1 MSKITVF
8 KQRLARLFDDNLRTS
23 VWGNV
28 FDWIIIGLIVISS
41 LEVFLSTF
49 RGIAERY
56 SSVLHF
62 IDIFTTVVFTIEVT
76 LRIWTAD
83 LIDPKYKGFLGRIRY
98 CLSFYGL
105 IDCLSTY
112 TFYLSLIFPIPATAI
127 KVLRVARLLRV
138 FRYMKAFRLLGKAI
152 VSKKEELSI
161 SMAVLCIITVI
172 LSCLL
177 YFAEHNAQPEVCENG
192 WRTLIWAFAQYIGD
206 PGKVAD
212 FPMVTFWGQFIAAIV
227 GLLGIAIFAVPA
239 GLIGSGFLE
248 VIEARN
254 HQKELDKNILKLHNA
269 FERKQ
274 DRFTGYQIMPPFLS
288 IADIQARMRM
298 TENAIFEAVDES
310 RDFRVVNLAATV
322 TVDNNPQ
329 DRLAVEHFT
338 VNRIYGCMIDRGSKV
353 TIVSLS
359 NIVDPVIGHFAYYMA
374 KIGGFNYISR
384 ETGETRPYRS
394 FFTYSATSP
403 LPGQQEFMKDI
414 ETLSAKEGSW
424 VITMLAAS
432 GANEP
437 EYPTQIHFCY
447 GGAKGDEGFG
457 APDLLVHDIPAADKL
472 MGAIETALNGQY
484 GICCDRQRYHS
495 SDRPGIFARH
505 LKNKDSVNSLIIRAA
520 WSITCYNPR
529 RTAISR
535 TIAEEIHRAVK
546 PDKENLSAAELKE
559 KGIGIEDYRY

>member
-1 MSKITVF
+1 M
-8 KQRLARLFDDNLRTS
+8 
-23 VWGNV
+23 NV
-28 FDWIIIGLIVISS
+28 L
-41 LEVFLSTF
+41 
-49 RGIAERY
+49 
-56 SSVLHF
+56 
-62 IDIFTTVVFTIEVT
+62 
-76 LRIWTAD
+76 
-83 LIDPKYKGFLGRIRY
+83 
-98 CLSFYGL
+98 
-105 IDCLSTY
+105 
-112 TFYLSLIFPIPATAI
+112 
-127 KVLRVARLLRV
+127 
-138 FRYMKAFRLLGKAI
+138 
-152 VSKKEELSI
+152 
-161 SMAVLCIITVI
+161 
-172 LSCLL
+172 
-177 YFAEHNAQPEVCENG
+177 
-192 WRTLIWAFAQYIGD
+192 
-206 PGKVAD
+206 
-212 FPMVTFWGQFIAAIV
+212 
-227 GLLGIAIFAVPA
+227 
-239 GLIGSGFLE
+239 
-248 VIEARN
+248 
-254 HQKELDKNILKLHNA
+254 
-269 FERKQ
+269 
-274 DRFTGYQIMPPFLS
+274 IMPPFLS

-457 APDLLVHDIPAADKL
+457 APDARSRHPRCGQAD
-472 MGAIETALNGQY
+472 GSNRDRTQRAI
-484 GICCDRQRYHS
+484 
-495 SDRPGIFARH
+495 RH
-505 LKNKDSVNSLIIRAA
+505 LLRQTEIPQVGQARNICPPPEKQGLGQQSDYPGRLEHNLLQSPAHGHLADHCGRDS
-520 WSITCYNPR
+520 PR
-529 RTAISR
+529 R
-535 TIAEEIHRAVK
+535 RA
-546 PDKENLSAAELKE
+546 
-559 KGIGIEDYRY
+559 G

>member
-28 FDWIIIGLIVISS
+28 FDWVIIGLIVISS

-49 RGIAERY
+49 SGIAERY
-56 SSVLHF
+56 SQVLHF
-62 IDIFTTVVFTIEVT
+62 IDISTTVVFTIEVT

-112 TFYLSLIFPIPATAI
+112 TFYLGLIFPIPATAI

-152 VSKKEELSI
+152 ASKKEELSI

-192 WRTLIWAFAQYIGD
+192 WRTLVWAFAQYIGD

-329 DRLAVEHFT
+329 DKA
-338 VNRIYGCMIDRGSKV
+338 G
-353 TIVSLS
+353 
-359 NIVDPVIGHFAYYMA
+359 
-374 KIGGFNYISR
+374 
-384 ETGETRPYRS
+384 
-394 FFTYSATSP
+394 
-403 LPGQQEFMKDI
+403 
-414 ETLSAKEGSW
+414 
-424 VITMLAAS
+424 S
-432 GANEP
+432 GAFHRQP
-437 EYPTQIHFCY
+437 YLWLH
-447 GGAKGDEGFG
+447 
-457 APDLLVHDIPAADKL
+457 
-472 MGAIETALNGQY
+472 
-484 GICCDRQRYHS
+484 DRQRLQGDDSVSLKHS
-495 SDRPGIFARH
+495 RPGHRTLRLLYGQDRRFQLRKPRDRRDEAVQVFLH
-505 LKNKDSVNSLIIRAA
+505 LFRNEPAAGTAGIHEGHRDSLRKRRLVGHHDAGRKRSQRA
-520 WSITCYNPR
+520 
-529 RTAISR
+529 
-535 TIAEEIHRAVK
+535 
-546 PDKENLSAAELKE
+546 
-559 KGIGIEDYRY
+559 

>member
-23 VWGNV
+23 VWNNV

-56 SSVLHF
+56 SQVLHF

-152 VSKKEELSI
+152 ASKKEELSI

-248 VIEARN
+248 IIEARN

-274 DRFTGYQIMPPFLS
+274 DRFTGYQIMPPFIS

-384 ETGETRPYRS
+384 ETGETRPYKS

-457 APDLLVHDIPAADKL
+457 APDLLVHDIPAARPSHGPLRKRF
-472 MGAIETALNGQY
+472 TA
-484 GICCDRQRYHS
+484 
-495 SDRPGIFARH
+495 P
-505 LKNKDSVNSLIIRAA
+505 
-520 WSITCYNPR
+520 
-529 RTAISR
+529 
-535 TIAEEIHRAVK
+535 
-546 PDKENLSAAELKE
+546 
-559 KGIGIEDYRY
+559 

>member
-1 MSKITVF
+1 MHRTFSIYLAFIDTVPRYEAILIELVPF
-8 KQRLARLFDDNLRTS
+8 LSDASRYIATNQS
-23 VWGNV
+23 VKRI
-28 FDWIIIGLIVISS
+28 FESS
-41 LEVFLSTF
+41 LN
-49 RGIAERY
+49 
-56 SSVLHF
+56 VL
-62 IDIFTTVVFTIEVT
+62 
-76 LRIWTAD
+76 
-83 LIDPKYKGFLGRIRY
+83 
-98 CLSFYGL
+98 
-105 IDCLSTY
+105 
-112 TFYLSLIFPIPATAI
+112 
-127 KVLRVARLLRV
+127 
-138 FRYMKAFRLLGKAI
+138 
-152 VSKKEELSI
+152 
-161 SMAVLCIITVI
+161 
-172 LSCLL
+172 
-177 YFAEHNAQPEVCENG
+177 
-192 WRTLIWAFAQYIGD
+192 
-206 PGKVAD
+206 
-212 FPMVTFWGQFIAAIV
+212 
-227 GLLGIAIFAVPA
+227 
-239 GLIGSGFLE
+239 
-248 VIEARN
+248 
-254 HQKELDKNILKLHNA
+254 
-269 FERKQ
+269 
-274 DRFTGYQIMPPFLS
+274 IMPPFLS

-374 KIGGFNYISR
+374 KIGGFNYVSR
-384 ETGETRPYRS
+384 ETGETRPYKS
-394 FFTYSATSP
+394 FYTYSGTSP

-472 MGAIETALNGQY
+472 MSSIETALNGQY
-484 GICCDRQRYHS
+484 GISCDRQRYHS

-535 TIAEEIHRAVK
+535 TIAEEIHRAVE

>member
-23 VWGNV
+23 VWRNV
-28 FDWIIIGLIVISS
+28 FDWVIIGLIVISS

-49 RGIAERY
+49 SGIAERY

-83 LIDPKYKGFLGRIRY
+83 LIDPRYKGFLGRIRY

-112 TFYLSLIFPIPATAI
+112 TFYLGLIFPIPATAI

-152 VSKKEELSI
+152 ASKKEELSI

-212 FPMVTFWGQFIAAIV
+212 FPMVTFWGQFIA
-227 GLLGIAIFAVPA
+227 
-239 GLIGSGFLE
+239 
-248 VIEARN
+248 ARN

-329 DRLAVEHFT
+329 DRLAVEHFPI
-338 VNRIYGCMIDRGSKV
+338 NRIYGCMIDRGSKV

-424 VITMLAAS
+424 IITMLAAS
-432 GANEP
+432 GANERLRFISATG
-437 EYPTQIHFCY
+437 ERKVTR
-447 GGAKGDEGFG
+447 AS
-457 APDLLVHDIPAADKL
+457 AP
-472 MGAIETALNGQY
+472 
-484 GICCDRQRYHS
+484 R
-495 SDRPGIFARH
+495 
-505 LKNKDSVNSLIIRAA
+505 
-520 WSITCYNPR
+520 TCSFTTSPL
-529 RTAISR
+529 RTS
-535 TIAEEIHRAVK
+535 
-546 PDKENLSAAELKE
+546 
-559 KGIGIEDYRY
+559 